1 MDGGVSFRNAVIF
14 GIGVGI
20 GHLVV
25 HATYSL
31 MLTGTIPVPDG
42 WRPADKALPGPGQGK
57 KGGTAGLVTPMQRL
71 GWD

>member
-31 MLTGTIPVPDG
+31 MLTGTRERRAG
-42 WRPADKALPGPGQGK
+42 RPAS
-57 KGGTAGLVTPMQRL
+57 
-71 GWD
+71 